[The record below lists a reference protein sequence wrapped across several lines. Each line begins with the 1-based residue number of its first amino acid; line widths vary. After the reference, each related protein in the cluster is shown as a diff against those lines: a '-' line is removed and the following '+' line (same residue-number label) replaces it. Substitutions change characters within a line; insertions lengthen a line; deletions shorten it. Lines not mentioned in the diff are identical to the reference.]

1 MTSIFT
7 SANLAYLP
15 QCLILRESVERH
27 EPDAHFVLV
36 LVDKMPSNPIIRER
50 LELFDEI
57 LLVEDL
63 LGDECESWMAQY
75 EVVEACTSVKG
86 RAVLR
91 LLERGDNVVYLDPDT
106 ALFGPLDAF
115 TSQLETSSVVLTP
128 HQLAP
133 AITGTPWIADEI
145 SSLAYGIYNFGMFG
159 VSACPE
165 GITFAKWWD
174 ERLSTLCVD
183 DIPRGLFVD
192 QRWGDFVPNFFP
204 DATICRHPG
213 INLASW
219 NLHQRLMTL
228 DVDGNYLVNG
238 DPLVMYHFTK
248 GTGIGLQASRAKMD
262 DNPLAADLWRW
273 YLERLE
279 FFSSGYE
286 APLWAFAPMNRPRT
300 SAPAGTESMFKEHS
314 DGTDVFSAATPDDQL
329 SALPVGLIS
338 SDRSTIVGKGGVL
351 FIYQGSNGYHDQYIN
366 RRSDALGTAWA
377 ELTEERH
384 RRIGAKAQVL
394 SLFVPNKATCLADLY
409 PLPLDSCPTPAWRDL
424 RAALDS
430 RDDVLFCDSLL
441 EASLPANRR
450 ERNPWGYVDSHWSEF
465 GCLETVND
473 VLRRMGYDEIA
484 LDVLKVEPLQGFGDL
499 SGKFGTARVGN
510 VVTRRLAVSTTQPT
524 CVYLSESD
532 SEIENSTGRRV
543 TWQNP
548 EAPVPL
554 TLCIVGNLFEGVGN
568 STPHL
573 MYWFARV
580 FTEVTFLHSGSV
592 PLDVVEA
599 YSADVV
605 LFQGLERFLGQVPS
619 DSFTAAQVEAVYN
632 SHRGTPA

>member
-36 LVDKMPSNPIIRER
+36 LVDRMPADPIMRER
-50 LELFDEI
+50 LGLFDEI
-57 LLVEDL
+57 MLVEDL
-63 LGDECESWMAQY
+63 LGDECEDWLARY
-75 EVVEACTSVKG
+75 DVVEACTSVKG

-115 TSQLETSSVVLTP
+115 TAQLESSSVVLTP
-128 HQLAP
+128 HQLEP
-133 AITGTPWIADEI
+133 AVADSPWVADEVC
-145 SSLAYGIYNFGMFG
+145 SLAHGIYNFGMFG
-159 VSACPE
+159 VRACPE
-165 GITFAKWWD
+165 GIAFAEWWD

-228 DVDGNYLVNG
+228 DVNGNYLVNG

-248 GTGIGLQASRAKMD
+248 GTGIGPQASRAKMD
-262 DNPLAADLWRW
+262 GNPLAADLWRW

-279 FFSSGYE
+279 LLGRDHK
-286 APLWAFAPMNRPRT
+286 APLWAFAPMNRPR
-300 SAPAGTESMFKEHS
+300 SAASAGDELMFPEHL
-314 DGTDVFSAATPDDQL
+314 DATDVFSAFTPDAQL
-329 SALPVGLIS
+329 SALPVGSIS

-377 ELTEERH
+377 ELTKERH
-384 RRIGAKAQVL
+384 RWIGKSAQVL
-394 SLFVPNKATCLADLY
+394 SLFIPNKATCLPDLY
-409 PLPLDSCPTPAWRDL
+409 PLPLDACPTPAWRDL

-430 RDDVLFCDSLL
+430 RSDVLFCDSLL
-441 EASLPANRR
+441 DASLPGNRW
-450 ERNPWGYVDSHWSEF
+450 ERNPWGLVDSHWSEF

-473 VLRRMGYDEIA
+473 VLRKMGYDEFA
-484 LDVLKVEPLQGFGDL
+484 LDVLKIKPLQDFGDL
-499 SGKFGTARVGN
+499 SGKFGTARAGN
-510 VVTRRLAVSTTQPT
+510 VVTRHLSVSTTQPT
-524 CVYLSESD
+524 CVHLSESD
-532 SEIENSTGRRV
+532 SQIENSTGRRA
-543 TWQNP
+543 TWRNP

-554 TLCIVGNLFEGVGN
+554 TLCIVGNSFSGVGD
-568 STPHL
+568 STANL
-573 MYWFARV
+573 VYWFARV
-580 FTEVTFLHSGSV
+580 FTEVTFLHSGAI

-605 LFQGLERFLGQVPS
+605 LFQGLERFLAQVPS
-619 DSFTAAQVEAVYN
+619 DAYTAAQVEAVYN
-632 SHRGTPA
+632 SHREAQA